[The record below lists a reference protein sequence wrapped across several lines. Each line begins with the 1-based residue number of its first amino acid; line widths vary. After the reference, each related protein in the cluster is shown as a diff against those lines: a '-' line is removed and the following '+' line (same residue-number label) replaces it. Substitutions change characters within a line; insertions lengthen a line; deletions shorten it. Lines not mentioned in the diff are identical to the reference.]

1 MHEGKEYILPLLPL
15 PAGIITFPGL
25 ITPLMVSDSQS
36 IKLINDVLSKDKML
50 SLFSVRSDAEP
61 QSNIRQRIYRIGCRA
76 IILKMLRLPD
86 GTIKFLA
93 QVISRVR
100 LEQIVSM
107 EPYYTA
113 RVTELKDIVLKDE
126 EESALMRTVLQLFDK
141 VVAIAPYLPDEL
153 RLAALNTTEPGK
165 LADLIAANLNI
176 TPEKK
181 QEILEELSTKK
192 RLEMIID
199 LLKRERTILE
209 LTKEIQK
216 RTSEE
221 MEKAQK
227 EYYLREQLRQI
238 QRELGEEDI
247 GKEIDEL
254 RKKVEEAGMPEEA
267 KEAALKE
274 IDRLSKMNPSS
285 AEYTVSRTY
294 VDWLVEMPWQKSTDD
309 RINIAEARKILDEDH
324 YDLDEIKER
333 VLEFLAVRKLKPD
346 VKSPILLFVGP
357 PGVGKT
363 SLGMSI
369 ARAMGRKFVR
379 ISLGGMKDEAEVRGH
394 RRTYVGALPGRIIQG
409 IRRAGYNNPVFML
422 DEVDKIG
429 QDFRG
434 DPASALLEVLDP
446 EQNFSFTD
454 HYLDVPFDLTKVI
467 FIATANY
474 IDPIPRVLL
483 DRMETLHL
491 PGYTEIEKLHIAK
504 KFLIPKELENHG
516 LTKEQLHFQD
526 SALKYLINSY
536 TREAGVRN
544 MNRAIASICRKTAK
558 GIAEN
563 KFKKLNVTKKVVREM
578 LGAEK
583 YTREKL
589 LDKPRPG
596 VATGL
601 AWTPFGG
608 EVLMVEAATLP
619 GSGKLILTGSLGDVM
634 KESAQIALSWVRAI
648 ASELGIDPEI
658 FQKNDIHI
666 HVPAGAI
673 PKDGPS
679 AGVTIAVALVS
690 KILNKA
696 PKEGIAMTGEITL
709 RGDVLPIG
717 GLKEKSLAAHRLG
730 IKKVLIPE
738 ENEKDIPELPDEIK
752 NSIKFIPVDT
762 VRDVIRNSLG
772 IRFRKSSERTK
783 KKK

>member
-15 PAGIITFPGL
+15 PAGIVTFPGL

-199 LLKRERTILE
+199 LLKREHTILE

-247 GKEIDEL
+247 GKEIEEL
-254 RKKVEEAGMPEEA
+254 RKKVEESGMPEEA
-267 KEAALKE
+267 REAALKE

-294 VDWLVEMPWQKSTDD
+294 VDWLVEMPWQKSTED
-309 RINIAEARKILDEDH
+309 RIDIAEARKILDEDH

-379 ISLGGMKDEAEVRGH
+379 ISLGGMKDEAEIRGH

-558 GIAEN
+558 GIAEK

-783 KKK
+783 KKR

>member
-1 MHEGKEYILPLLPL
+1 
-15 PAGIITFPGL
+15 
-25 ITPLMVSDSQS
+25 
-36 IKLINDVLSKDKML
+36 
-50 SLFSVRSDAEP
+50 
-61 QSNIRQRIYRIGCRA
+61 
-76 IILKMLRLPD
+76 
-86 GTIKFLA
+86 
-93 QVISRVR
+93 
-100 LEQIVSM
+100 
-107 EPYYTA
+107 
-113 RVTELKDIVLKDE
+113 
-126 EESALMRTVLQLFDK
+126 
-141 VVAIAPYLPDEL
+141 
-153 RLAALNTTEPGK
+153 
-165 LADLIAANLNI
+165 
-176 TPEKK
+176 
-181 QEILEELSTKK
+181 
-192 RLEMIID
+192 
-199 LLKRERTILE
+199 
-209 LTKEIQK
+209 
-216 RTSEE
+216 
-221 MEKAQK
+221 
-227 EYYLREQLRQI
+227 
-238 QRELGEEDI
+238 
-247 GKEIDEL
+247 
-254 RKKVEEAGMPEEA
+254 
-267 KEAALKE
+267 
-274 IDRLSKMNPSS
+274 
-285 AEYTVSRTY
+285 
-294 VDWLVEMPWQKSTDD
+294 
-309 RINIAEARKILDEDH
+309 
-324 YDLDEIKER
+324 
-333 VLEFLAVRKLKPD
+333 
-346 VKSPILLFVGP
+346 P

-379 ISLGGMKDEAEVRGH
+379 ISLGGMKDEAEIRGH

-558 GIAEN
+558 GIAEK

-772 IRFRKSSERTK
+772 IRFRKSGERTK